1 MNNNKPVV
9 LIYKRTHK
17 GDPDSQGIF
26 GINNCMGQV
35 RNWNF
40 DAVIGMGGKSSY
52 KGDEGIKEKV
62 NWIGI
67 GASKNTVLGKPPI
80 IIFKKF
86 CLFEEHGCLVQDIA
100 PNLYKYMYTDYHIR
114 VVKSTSLDQTMYE
127 EVLKILELANKCPAS
142 KGIENTDVC
151 NDLSKIDK
159 KSSKCNC
166 KC

>member
-1 MNNNKPVV
+1 MFFDMSK
-9 LIYKRTHK
+9 K
-17 GDPDSQGIF
+17 GVTYNIL
-26 GINNCMGQV
+26 M
-35 RNWNF
+35 
-40 DAVIGMGGKSSY
+40 M
-52 KGDEGIKEKV
+52 
-62 NWIGI
+62 
-67 GASKNTVLGKPPI
+67 
-80 IIFKKF
+80 
-86 CLFEEHGCLVQDIA
+86 LF
-100 PNLYKYMYTDYHIR
+100 NLYKYMYTDYHMR